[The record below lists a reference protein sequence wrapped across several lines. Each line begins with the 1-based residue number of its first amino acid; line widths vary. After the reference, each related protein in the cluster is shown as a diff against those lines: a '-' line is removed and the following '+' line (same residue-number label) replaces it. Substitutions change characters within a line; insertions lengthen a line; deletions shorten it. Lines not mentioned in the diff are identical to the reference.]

1 MFHSPRRHTCE
12 YFGSGASPDVCAGS
26 GGGFKRE
33 GESLGREKGRGR
45 NKRGTG
51 SSWVPRRKTEL
62 SDQTEKFFMKY
73 IYFSVL
79 YLENRP
85 KKVNRIN
92 VTVSSSNDAL
102 VIR

>member
-1 MFHSPRRHTCE
+1 
-12 YFGSGASPDVCAGS
+12 
-26 GGGFKRE
+26 
-33 GESLGREKGRGR
+33 
-45 NKRGTG
+45 
-51 SSWVPRRKTEL
+51 
-62 SDQTEKFFMKY
+62 MKY